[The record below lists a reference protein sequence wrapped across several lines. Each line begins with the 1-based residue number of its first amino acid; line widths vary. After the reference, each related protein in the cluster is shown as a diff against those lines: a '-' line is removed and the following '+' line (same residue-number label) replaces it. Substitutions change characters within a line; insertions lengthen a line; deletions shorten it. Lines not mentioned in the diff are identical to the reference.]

1 MAGNEIIDLAG
12 TNLTLEERIIKY
24 VSAGPKDSDLEEI
37 YTDAADRNR
46 VVNRSRISALLSAV
60 FDHVSE
66 DQTEVE
72 IKSNELD
79 YFAEIQRS
87 ENAGGILHHVAAGLS
102 SCR

>member
-1 MAGNEIIDLAG
+1 MAENEIIDLAG

-46 VVNRSRISALLSAV
+46 VVKRSRISALLSSV
-60 FDHVSE
+60 FDHASE

-87 ENAGGILHHVAAGLS
+87 FSHGS
-102 SCR
+102 